1 MKKYLIKNIF
11 YITIPL
17 VLSYITS
24 FLVNIDLPILI
35 IIFYGILLFFLIPSE
50 VYLGSTMD
58 YNAKVVN
65 PTYRPENKSFED
77 SPKSKILSILI
88 VLLCLILTISIWY
101 FTITFFF
108 CIFKITSQ
116 MQFGFIVVLHT
127 ADICMHHTGKYF
139 IRTL

>member
-1 MKKYLIKNIF
+1 MLNLRLFHEKISNKKYIL
-11 YITIPL
+11 YYYSL

-101 FTITFFF
+101 F
-108 CIFKITSQ
+108 SN
-116 MQFGFIVVLHT
+116 
-127 ADICMHHTGKYF
+127 
-139 IRTL
+139 

>member
-1 MKKYLIKNIF
+1 MTKYLIKNIF

-101 FTITFFF
+101 F
-108 CIFKITSQ
+108 SN
-116 MQFGFIVVLHT
+116 
-127 ADICMHHTGKYF
+127 
-139 IRTL
+139 